1 MASLRGEG
9 VRGGGGGV
17 ENNALRYDS
26 TKGVHL
32 CGTRIVNSST
42 HFKHKNFHLSQIEP
56 EFSKKKDFVF
66 VLVCCM
72 SLICLQ
78 EV

>member
-1 MASLRGEG
+1 M
-9 VRGGGGGV
+9 GV
-17 ENNALRYDS
+17 ENNGLRYDS
-26 TKGVHL
+26 TKGYIYVGKVYL
-32 CGTRIVNSST
+32 TVNSLQTKKFST
-42 HFKHKNFHLSQIEP
+42 IPGLTQNSPKKN
-56 EFSKKKDFVF
+56 DFLF